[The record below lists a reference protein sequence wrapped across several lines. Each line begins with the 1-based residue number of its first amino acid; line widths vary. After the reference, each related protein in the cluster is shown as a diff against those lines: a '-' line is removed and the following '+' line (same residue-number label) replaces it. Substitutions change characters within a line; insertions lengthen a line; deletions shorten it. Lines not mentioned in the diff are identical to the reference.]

1 MRCFFYSYNL
11 RTWSEVREARA
22 DPELDS
28 MAVICILT
36 WYREEVT
43 EAGQQQSD
51 LIQHMIVEARC
62 WGESW
67 HGLGNLGILALTEP
81 DWWGV
86 GVCLGQ
92 GGVDDMFPASCAN
105 KTTGELIHTRW
116 HNLQSRGKKG
126 LWGWDSWLTMH
137 YYYRSW
143 VFGKQDSMALIS
155 CFKTL
160 RQAILPAGFYVTD
173 DSETWS

>member
-1 MRCFFYSYNL
+1 
-11 RTWSEVREARA
+11 
-22 DPELDS
+22 
-28 MAVICILT
+28 
-36 WYREEVT
+36 
-43 EAGQQQSD
+43 
-51 LIQHMIVEARC
+51 MIVEARC

-67 HGLGNLGILALTEP
+67 HGLGNLGILALAEP
-81 DWWGV
+81 DGRGV

-92 GGVDDMFPASCAN
+92 GGVDDMFPASCVN
-105 KTTGELIHTRW
+105 KTTGELIHTGW
-116 HNLQSRGKKG
+116 HNLQSKGGKKIIMR
-126 LWGWDSWLTMH
+126 LTFMINFTMH
-137 YYYRSW
+137 YYYLSW